1 MSKRKFSRIVVVDVI
16 LVVFWAA
23 VLIFELFFTQDLIW
37 IIVAFLCVF
46 AFSALLGRDIRK
58 QRMQ

>member
-1 MSKRKFSRIVVVDVI
+1 MSRRKFSRIVIVDVV

-23 VLIFELFFTQDLIW
+23 VLLFELFFTQELIW
-37 IIVAFLCVF
+37 IIVAFVCVF

-58 QRMQ
+58 QRIQ